1 MNDEGR
7 KPKEDFD
14 FTLGSLAR
22 HDGSSYD
29 GEPLQDKALGSIG
42 DTISGQSLAEIVA
55 MGTSVEPAPALA
67 VNQATMEC
75 YRGPCRHLW
84 TMTTR
89 FDSQSNKI
97 DISRVRQC
105 NCHFEPVQLAE
116 ENVFE
121 CGQWWPAF
129 LVFVPE
135 SLRPLL
141 RSKLRLVW
149 EWTLK
154 HRGYNFDWKW
164 WSDDVFELDRAEQ
177 RSQVKLGVGPAKF
190 VEDKKLHEPTGLEE
204 TDDGLY
210 FSGHQ
215 NPTKM

>member
-7 KPKEDFD
+7 KPKEDLD

-22 HDGSSYD
+22 HDGTSYD
-29 GEPLQDKALGSIG
+29 SEPLQDKALGSPG
-42 DTISGQSLAEIVA
+42 DTFAGQSLADIVA
-55 MGTSVEPAPALA
+55 MGTSVDPPPALA

-135 SLRPLL
+135 SVRPLL
-141 RSKLRLVW
+141 RPKLRLAW
-149 EWTLK
+149 EWVLK
-154 HRGYNFDWKW
+154 QRGYNFDWKW

-177 RSQVKLGVGPAKF
+177 RSQVRLGVGPAKF
-190 VEDKKLHEPTGLEE
+190 VDDKKLHEPTGLKE

-210 FSGHQ
+210 FGVPPT
-215 NPTKM
+215 PTKL